1 VPKSFEMAGKR
12 LLDAAQF
19 LGAAKS
25 ISGKHIAA
33 RRQQLDVYTRTSS
46 LTEGLRDKGNS
57 LIVTAQAASAIFQ
70 RFNEAPQPSS
80 SDTETSRYSQTAQ
93 KARESAAQY
102 GQNAGQPFTGGT
114 KEANTGVEA
123 EKPRDQS
130 AHQVPQERAV
140 HDVDGKPDDLIVS
153 QAQETFYRPS
163 QKSKSVPSNVPELK
177 LPAATST
184 TQQQGSQHDV
194 DKNINPDVFH
204 SQTSEH
210 EGPPDEILQSVFHSP
225 RVANLLLSKEKR
237 PHLAG
242 VKSHLPEHRPVE
254 YSQNPD
260 VRSKIEATQDSILQ
274 NEKNESVSEILEPLS
289 RELEVCRYLFF
300 KPEF

>member
-1 VPKSFEMAGKR
+1 MAGKR

-19 LGAAKS
+19 LGAAKC

-46 LTEGLRDKGNS
+46 LTEGLREKGNS

-70 RFNEAPQPSS
+70 RFNEAPHPSS
-80 SDTETSRYSQTAQ
+80 SDAETSGYSQTAR
-93 KARESAAQY
+93 KARESAAQH
-102 GQNAGQPFTGGT
+102 GQNAGQSFTGGT
-114 KEANTGVEA
+114 KDINTSVEA
-123 EKPRDQS
+123 EKPRDPS
-130 AHQVPQERAV
+130 APQVPREQAV
-140 HDVDGKPDDLIVS
+140 HDVDEKPDDLIIS

-163 QKSKSVPSNVPELK
+163 QKSKTVPSNVPELK
-177 LPAATST
+177 LPAAAST
-184 TQQQGSQHDV
+184 TQQKSNKHDV

-204 SQTSEH
+204 SQTSES

-237 PHLAG
+237 PHPAG

-254 YSQNPD
+254 YSQGSD
-260 VRSKIEATQDSILQ
+260 LRSKIEATQDSILQ
-274 NEKNESVSEILEPLS
+274 SEKKEPVSEILEPFS
-289 RELEVCRYLFF
+289 QELEVSHFLLFQAL
-300 KPEF
+300 EF

>member
-1 VPKSFEMAGKR
+1 MAGKR

-46 LTEGLRDKGNS
+46 LTEGLREKGNT

-70 RFNEAPQPSS
+70 RFNEAPHPSS
-80 SDTETSRYSQTAQ
+80 SDAETSGYSQTAQ
-93 KARESAAQY
+93 QARQNAAQY
-102 GQNAGQPFTGGT
+102 GQNAGRPFTNGT
-114 KEANTGVEA
+114 KEGNNNVEVG
-123 EKPRDQS
+123 KPRDQS
-130 AHQVPQERAV
+130 AQRVPQEQAV
-140 HDVDGKPDDLIVS
+140 HDVDGKPDDLIIS

-163 QKSKSVPSNVPELK
+163 QTSILVPSSIPELK

-184 TQQQGSQHDV
+184 KQQVTQHDV
-194 DKNINPDVFH
+194 DKDINPDVFH
-204 SQTSEH
+204 SQTSEP
-210 EGPPDEILQSVFHSP
+210 EGPPDEVLQSVFHSP
-225 RVANLLLSKEKR
+225 RVANLLLSKGKR
-237 PHLAG
+237 PHPAG

-260 VRSKIEATQDSILQ
+260 IRDKIDPISQG
-274 NEKNESVSEILEPLS
+274 EKKELASDILEPMS
-289 RELEVCRYLFF
+289 QELEVSRYLLC
-300 KPEF
+300 KP